1 MSQEDRV
8 KEIRRRAEEL
18 RNRVL
23 SLESRLNNVLDT
35 ALKLDKYSINLPL
48 KLKDIRRR
56 GYVFK
61 KHLEEDLEKLTEQ
74 WMKFRHEYIA
84 ISNAIKGSHLPEIA
98 AFKSKVD
105 RVYYSVDP
113 SSIDY
118 FTSELN
124 FLESEFGRVEMRI
137 SQDISRVEGMLSGLD
152 RSFESINN
160 EVNRILRD
168 LNLLQSAS
176 FNLGEGEHL
185 VECYKA
191 KLMMEEKLK
200 GYIFLTDRRLLFEEH
215 KEVPVKKVLF
225 IAVKKKL
232 VKNLIVNVP
241 VSEITQ
247 VSEGRVGLF
256 EWKGVYVNLR
266 DGRQLIFDLKDAEIK
281 SFISTI
287 NRIIR
292 GDIGQEKISISIAV
306 TRPEVIKCP
315 YCGAPVR
322 RPIEAYSITC
332 EYCGSIIELPGT
344 ER

>member
-8 KEIRRRAEEL
+8 EEIRRRAEEL
-18 RNRVL
+18 RNRVI
-23 SLESRLNNVLDT
+23 SLESRLNKVLDI
-35 ALKLDKYSINLPL
+35 ALKLDEYSINLPL
-48 KLKDIRRR
+48 KLKDVRRR

-74 WMKFRHEYIA
+74 WMRFRHEYIA

-113 SSIDY
+113 SSVDY

-124 FLESEFGRVEMRI
+124 FLESEFNRVEMRI

-160 EVNRILRD
+160 EVNRIIRD

-176 FNLGEGEHL
+176 FNLSEGEHL
-185 VECYKA
+185 VEC
-191 KLMMEEKLK
+191 
-200 GYIFLTDRRLLFEEH
+200 LLFEEH

-315 YCGAPVR
+315 CCGAPVR

-332 EYCGSIIELPGT
+332 EYCGSVIELPRT
-344 ER
+344 EH